1 VVEGLKRRITRFNN
15 LSSHL
20 SKCDMFTASSQTAGG
35 EKCNQNSDAVPVTI
49 SEHAREQWAAR
60 TPAELSLKSAWEQ
73 SVSVV
78 APEAD
83 STAARLYPPYNAL
96 LVVKHATVT
105 TVLNN
110 DGRLDTSGLTEC
122 PSCGDWIDPV
132 GDDACPWC
140 GEVCDEAARPGRITV
155 SRGAL

>member
-1 VVEGLKRRITRFNN
+1 
-15 LSSHL
+15 
-20 SKCDMFTASSQTAGG
+20 MFTASSQTAGG
-35 EKCNQNSDAVPVTI
+35 EKRGQNSDAIPVTL
-49 SEHAREQWAAR
+49 SEHAQDQWATR

-110 DGRLDTSGLTEC
+110 DGRLDTSGLIEC
-122 PSCGDWIDPV
+122 PSCDDWVDPV
-132 GDDACPWC
+132 DHDACPWC
-140 GEVCDEAARPGRITV
+140 GAECDEAARPGRITV
-155 SRGAL
+155 SRGGL